1 MVRPIVPQPLTNM
14 GYGGMDFLRR
24 FKNNLYNTNKMK
36 AMNGTTDSNGMPS
49 QGDQELDQR
58 TIQNLATS
66 RMLQA
71 HHINP
76 EAGEG
81 AGMDGF
87 TEPSLEDLVKMVKE
101 GKIDKSVLGD
111 RADEMIEY
119 GTPSQREKQL
129 EETGSLEIP
138 TVPFN
143 PGKNFLN
150 DFIS

>member
-1 MVRPIVPQPLTNM
+1 MNTQEKYSGFMKKLNGNAFNNPSM
-14 GYGGMDFLRR
+14 GSF
-24 FKNNLYNTNKMK
+24 
-36 AMNGTTDSNGMPS
+36 SNRS
-49 QGDQELDQR
+49 IGDQELDQR
-58 TIQNLATS
+58 TMQNLMTS
-66 RMLQA
+66 KMLQA

-101 GKIDKSVLGD
+101 GKIDKTVLGD
-111 RADEMIEY
+111 RADEMLEY

-138 TVPFN
+138 LVPFDDI
-143 PGKNFLN
+143 GKQFLMN
-150 DFIS
+150 KIKK

>member
-1 MVRPIVPQPLTNM
+1 MNTQEKYRGFMKKLNGNTFNNPSM
-14 GYGGMDFLRR
+14 GSF
-24 FKNNLYNTNKMK
+24 
-36 AMNGTTDSNGMPS
+36 SNRS
-49 QGDQELDQR
+49 VGDQELDQR
-58 TIQNLATS
+58 TMQNLRTS
-66 RMLQA
+66 QMLKA

-76 EAGEG
+76 EAGGG

-111 RADEMIEY
+111 RADEMLEY

-138 TVPFN
+138 VVPFDDL
-143 PGKNFLN
+143 GKQFLMN
-150 DFIS
+150 KIKK

>member
-1 MVRPIVPQPLTNM
+1 MNTQEKYSGFMKKLNGNAFNNPSM
-14 GYGGMDFLRR
+14 GSF
-24 FKNNLYNTNKMK
+24 
-36 AMNGTTDSNGMPS
+36 SNRS
-49 QGDQELDQR
+49 IGDQELDQR
-58 TIQNLATS
+58 TMQNLMTS
-66 RMLQA
+66 KMLQA

-101 GKIDKSVLGD
+101 GKIDKTVLGD
-111 RADEMIEY
+111 RADEMLEY

-138 TVPFN
+138 VVPFDD
-143 PGKNFLN
+143 PGKQFLMN
-150 DFIS
+150 KIKK

>member
-1 MVRPIVPQPLTNM
+1 MNTQEKYSGFMKKLNGNAFNNPSM
-14 GYGGMDFLRR
+14 GSF
-24 FKNNLYNTNKMK
+24 
-36 AMNGTTDSNGMPS
+36 SNRS
-49 QGDQELDQR
+49 VGDQELDQR
-58 TIQNLATS
+58 TMQNLRTS
-66 RMLQA
+66 QMLKA

-76 EAGEG
+76 EAGGG

-111 RADEMIEY
+111 RADEMLEY

-138 TVPFN
+138 VVPFDDL
-143 PGKNFLN
+143 GKQFLMN
-150 DFIS
+150 KIKK

>member
-1 MVRPIVPQPLTNM
+1 MNTQEKYSGFMKKLNGNAFNNPSM
-14 GYGGMDFLRR
+14 GSL
-24 FKNNLYNTNKMK
+24 
-36 AMNGTTDSNGMPS
+36 SNRS
-49 QGDQELDQR
+49 IGDQELDQR
-58 TIQNLATS
+58 TMQNLRTS

-87 TEPSLEDLVKMVKE
+87 TEPSLEDLVDMVKE

-111 RADEMIEY
+111 RADEMLQY
-119 GTPSQREKQL
+119 GTPSQREQKL

-138 TVPFN
+138 VVPFDDL
-143 PGKNFLN
+143 GKQFLMN
-150 DFIS
+150 KIKK

>member
-1 MVRPIVPQPLTNM
+1 MNTQEKYSGFMKKLNGNAFNNPSM
-14 GYGGMDFLRR
+14 GSF
-24 FKNNLYNTNKMK
+24 
-36 AMNGTTDSNGMPS
+36 SNRS
-49 QGDQELDQR
+49 IGDQELDQR
-58 TIQNLATS
+58 TMQNLMTS
-66 RMLQA
+66 KKLQA

-101 GKIDKSVLGD
+101 GKIDKTVLGD
-111 RADEMIEY
+111 RADEMLEY

-138 TVPFN
+138 LVPFDDI
-143 PGKNFLN
+143 GKQFLMN
-150 DFIS
+150 KIKK

>member
-1 MVRPIVPQPLTNM
+1 MKFVQQ
-14 GYGGMDFLRR
+14 YA
-24 FKNNLYNTNKMK
+24 NKMK
-36 AMNGTTDSNGMPS
+36 SMNGTTDANGLRS

-58 TIQNLATS
+58 TMQNLATS

-111 RADEMIEY
+111 RADEMLEY

>member
-1 MVRPIVPQPLTNM
+1 MNTQEKYRGFMKKLNGNTFNNPSM
-14 GYGGMDFLRR
+14 GSF
-24 FKNNLYNTNKMK
+24 
-36 AMNGTTDSNGMPS
+36 SNRS
-49 QGDQELDQR
+49 IGDQELDQR
-58 TIQNLATS
+58 TMQNLRTS
-66 RMLQA
+66 QMLKA

-76 EAGEG
+76 EAGGG

-111 RADEMIEY
+111 RADEMLEY

-138 TVPFN
+138 VVPFDDL
-143 PGKNFLN
+143 GKQFLMN
-150 DFIS
+150 KIKK

>member
-1 MVRPIVPQPLTNM
+1 MNTQEKYSGFMKKLNGNAFNNPSM
-14 GYGGMDFLRR
+14 GSF
-24 FKNNLYNTNKMK
+24 
-36 AMNGTTDSNGMPS
+36 SNRS
-49 QGDQELDQR
+49 IGDQELDQR
-58 TIQNLATS
+58 TMQNLRTS
-66 RMLQA
+66 QMLKA

-76 EAGEG
+76 EAGGG

-111 RADEMIEY
+111 RADEMLEY

-138 TVPFN
+138 VVPFDDL
-143 PGKNFLN
+143 GKQFLM
-150 DFIS
+150 DKIKK

>member
-1 MVRPIVPQPLTNM
+1 MNTQEKYSGFMKKLNGNAFNNPSM
-14 GYGGMDFLRR
+14 GSF
-24 FKNNLYNTNKMK
+24 
-36 AMNGTTDSNGMPS
+36 SNRS
-49 QGDQELDQR
+49 IGDQELDQR
-58 TIQNLATS
+58 TMQNLMTS
-66 RMLQA
+66 KMLQA

>member
-1 MVRPIVPQPLTNM
+1 MNTQEKYSGFMKKLNGNAFNNPSM
-14 GYGGMDFLRR
+14 GSF
-24 FKNNLYNTNKMK
+24 
-36 AMNGTTDSNGMPS
+36 SNRS
-49 QGDQELDQR
+49 IGDQELDQR
-58 TIQNLATS
+58 TMQNLMTS
-66 RMLQA
+66 KMLQA

-138 TVPFN
+138 LVPFDDI
-143 PGKNFLN
+143 GKQFLMN
-150 DFIS
+150 KIKK